1 MLSHPQELEALKTE
15 LEDSLDTTAAV
26 QDLRNKRESELQE
39 LKRTLETSQ
48 QQHELQLQDLRTRY
62 SQQIEALTDEVE
74 NVRKVLHSPTPV
86 QLGVGSFCFSFGFYF
101 HLLVFILFILEL
113 NLGEKHFAFCVEKS
127 DFFPLSLL

>member
-1 MLSHPQELEALKTE
+1 MYHHQELEALKTE

-48 QQHELQLQDLRTRY
+48 QQHEMQVQDVRTRY

-74 NVRKVLHSPTPV
+74 SVRKVLSLHCSAWS
-86 QLGVGSFCFSFGFYF
+86 GSFSF
-101 HLLVFILFILEL
+101 
-113 NLGEKHFAFCVEKS
+113 
-127 DFFPLSLL
+127 

>member
-1 MLSHPQELEALKTE
+1 MVHPQELEALKTE

-74 NVRKVLHSPTPV
+74 NVRKVLHSPTPA

-101 HLLVFILFILEL
+101 H
-113 NLGEKHFAFCVEKS
+113 
-127 DFFPLSLL
+127 